1 MTSANM
7 LKLSGG
13 TMAKNNPLIISLTS
27 AALMVLASTLA
38 AAEPALVLV
47 FKKERLGFG
56 PGDIVETSISFDMN
70 NQPGVIFRMSK
81 EKARAFGELTTR
93 NVAQSFDLVVCG
105 KVISSPVIMEPI
117 LGGSGM
123 VSGGFSVEE
132 AKKIADQLKTG
143 TCA

>member
-1 MTSANM
+1 
-7 LKLSGG
+7 
-13 TMAKNNPLIISLTS
+13 MAKNKLFIISLIS
-27 AALMVLASTLA
+27 AALMVMTSTLA

-47 FKKERLGFG
+47 FKNERLGFG

-70 NQPGVIFRMSK
+70 NQPAVLFRMST

-93 NVAQSFDLVVCG
+93 NAQQRFDLVVCG

-132 AKKIADQLKTG
+132 AKKIADQLRTG

>member
-1 MTSANM
+1 MGQVPYVFRLISCTSAVLM
-7 LKLSGG
+7 M
-13 TMAKNNPLIISLTS
+13 MASC
-27 AALMVLASTLA
+27 LA
-38 AAEPALVLV
+38 AAEPVLV
-47 FKKERLGFG
+47 FAFEKESLIFG
-56 PGDIVETSISFDMN
+56 PGDIVEASVIFDMN
-70 NQPGVIFRMSK
+70 SEPAVAFRMSK

-93 NVAQSFDLVVCG
+93 NVYERFDLVVCG
-105 KVISSPVIMEPI
+105 KVISSPVIREPI